1 MTHLAFINPLLFSP
15 GDRLSREEFLALWE
29 QMPSMKFAELI
40 DGTVYMPSPLSLA
53 HGGRDGQVQLLFGTY
68 AARTRVCE
76 LATNATWLLL
86 ESAPQPDAALWL
98 LPQYG
103 GGITVV
109 NELASGAPELI
120 AEICHSSRS
129 YDLGPK
135 LSLYQRAG
143 VPEYIA
149 FLIKERRVEWRILEE
164 GSYRVQKPDPQ
175 GILRSRI
182 FPGLW
187 LDESAYWRGDSAGML
202 EVLDQG
208 LRSEEHAEF
217 LRRLGA

>member
-15 GDRLSREEFLALWE
+15 GDRLSREEFLELWE
-29 QMPSMKFAELI
+29 QMPRMKFAELI
-40 DGTVYMPSPLSLA
+40 DGTVYMPSPLSLD
-53 HGGRDGQVQLLFGTY
+53 HGGRDGQVQLLFGIY
-68 AARTRVCE
+68 AARTRVCK
-76 LATNATWLLL
+76 LATNCTWLVL

-98 LPQYG
+98 LPRYG
-103 GGITVV
+103 GRTTVV
-109 NELASGAPELI
+109 DGLASGAPELI

-135 LSLYQRAG
+135 LSLYQRAE

-149 FLIKERRVEWRILEE
+149 FLIKERRIEWRILEQ
-164 GSYRVQKPDPQ
+164 GSYRVQNPDHQ

-187 LDESAYWRGDSAGML
+187 LDENAYWEDDSARML
-202 EVLDQG
+202 EVLEAG

-217 LRRLGA
+217 LRRLRA

>member
-15 GDRLSREEFLALWE
+15 GDRLSREEFLELWE
-29 QMPSMKFAELI
+29 QMPRMKFAELI
-40 DGTVYMPSPLSLA
+40 DGTVYMPSPLSLD
-53 HGGRDGQVQLLFGTY
+53 HGRRDGRVHLLLGIY
-68 AARTRVCE
+68 AARAPVCE
-76 LATNATWLLL
+76 LATNATWLVL
-86 ESAPQPDAALWL
+86 ESVPQPDAALFL

-103 GGITVV
+103 GRTTVV
-109 NELASGAPELI
+109 DELASGAPELI

-149 FLIKERRVEWRILEE
+149 FLIKEQRVEWRILED
-164 GSYRVQKPDPQ
+164 GSYRVQKPDQ
-175 GILRSRI
+175 KGILRSRI

-187 LDESAYWRGDSAGML
+187 LDESAYWKGDSAGMI
-202 EVLDQG
+202 EVLEQG

-217 LRRLGA
+217 LRRLSA

>member
-15 GDRLSREEFLALWE
+15 GDRLSRKEFLELWE
-29 QMPSMKFAELI
+29 QMPALKFAELI
-40 DGTVYMPSPLSLA
+40 DGTVYMPSPLSFV
-53 HGGRDGQVQLLFGTY
+53 HGRRDGQVQVLFGTY
-68 AARTRVCE
+68 AARARVCQ
-76 LATNATWLLL
+76 LATNATGLLL
-86 ESAPQPDAALWL
+86 ESAPQPDATLLL

-103 GGITVV
+103 GRTTAVD
-109 NELASGAPELI
+109 ELAGGVPELV

-149 FLIKERRVEWRILEE
+149 FLIKERRIEWRILEE
-164 GSYRVQKPDPQ
+164 GSYRIQKPDHE
-175 GILRSRI
+175 GILGSRI

-187 LDESAYWRGDSAGML
+187 LDEAAYWGEDSTRML
-202 EVLDQG
+202 DVLEAG
-208 LRSEEHAEF
+208 LRSPEHAEF